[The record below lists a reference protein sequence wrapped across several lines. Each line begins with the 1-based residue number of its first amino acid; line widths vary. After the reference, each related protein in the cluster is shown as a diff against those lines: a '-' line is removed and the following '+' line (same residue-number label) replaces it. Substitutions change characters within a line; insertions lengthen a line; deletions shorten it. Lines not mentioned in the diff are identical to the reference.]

1 MSLLV
6 FLGARISSCEQENYS
21 TQTKNRET
29 ENMAKIITAVAFS
42 AFVLAGCDTPGKT
55 VGLGAAA
62 GAGGAA
68 LLGADPLTG
77 AIIGAGAGA
86 ICEAAEGC
94 N

>member
-1 MSLLV
+1 
-6 FLGARISSCEQENYS
+6 
-21 TQTKNRET
+21 
-29 ENMAKIITAVAFS
+29 MAKIITAVAFS

-86 ICEAAEGC
+86 VCEVAEGC